1 MTGTLNQEEPGDGPN
16 TVPQQAAAALRFT
29 VSLPFKIAARLAR
42 HTVQILFALFVL
54 ILHPQLKWLF
64 RLIAGSAL
72 VQNYVKPSLRIFA
85 VHVYEPYFYYLSR
98 LPPFWATFSIALPLA
113 VLEPTKLYATILVAE
128 RPKTGVILWLALQG
142 LSLVLIDRTWTA
154 VRPQSRKI
162 LARRPRARLGLAQ
175 RRVRQILDQ
184 ELFVLPD
191 GGTLEGSGAPC
202 HPRNLVSRAA
212 AAASQKLLRDPLSLL
227 SGIGLHGGRSWA
239 GLESFF
245 RDPEAA
251 TLVAGDHPG
260 RGELWGNYKL
270 VPQS

>member
-29 VSLPFKIAARLAR
+29 VSLPFKIAGRLAR

-162 LARRPRARLGLAQ
+162 WLVARVHAWVWLNAEYGKYWIRNSSFYRTAARWKDQVRRATRGIWLA
-175 RRVRQILDQ
+175 
-184 ELFVLPD
+184 VLP
-191 GGTLEGSGAPC
+191 
-202 HPRNLVSRAA
+202 RR
-212 AAASQKLLRDPLSLL
+212 RR
-227 SGIGLHGGRSWA
+227 RS
-239 GLESFF
+239 F
-245 RDPEAA
+245 
-251 TLVAGDHPG
+251 
-260 RGELWGNYKL
+260 
-270 VPQS
+270 